1 MGLSNHLFL
10 YVFSWP
16 YFIFKQMIP
25 NYFYRKILSEEH
37 LDYIRKLITAKDVDW
52 KDGSLTVINEIL
64 PQKKLFETFNQDVFD
79 IIMSALDKD
88 RQFSSIVIPKE
99 TNNLIISKIVEGGY
113 YRCHLD
119 SEFNGNYSTTIFL
132 NEPNEYVGG
141 ELQLLIDGNLKNI
154 KLKAGWGVT
163 YATGIPHQVLDVT
176 EGVRYASIF
185 WSTSIILDPFMREI
199 HHNLTNIQDKLIKP
213 DNAANKVYS
222 NLKEFAD
229 DPVYEIEMLK
239 KSIARRYL

>member
-1 MGLSNHLFL
+1 
-10 YVFSWP
+10 
-16 YFIFKQMIP
+16 MIP
-25 NYFYRKILSEEH
+25 NYFCRKILSEDN
-37 LDYIRKLITAKDVDW
+37 LNYIRKLISAKDVDW

-79 IIMSALDKD
+79 IIVSELDKD
-88 RQFSSIVIPKE
+88 MEFHSIVVPNE
-99 TNNLIISKIVEGGY
+99 TNNLIISKITEGGY

-132 NEPNEYVGG
+132 SEPSEYVGG
-141 ELQLLIDGNLKNI
+141 DLQLLIDGHLKNI

-176 EGVRYASIF
+176 EGVRYAGVF
-185 WSTSIILDPFMREI
+185 WSSSIISDPFMREI
-199 HHNLTNIQDKLIKP
+199 HHNLTNIQDKLSKP
-213 DNAANKVYS
+213 DNDANKVYS

-239 KSIARRYL
+239 KNILRRYR

>member
-1 MGLSNHLFL
+1 
-10 YVFSWP
+10 
-16 YFIFKQMIP
+16 MIT
-25 NYFYRKILSEEH
+25 NYFCRKILSDDKLKH
-37 LDYIRKLITAKDVDW
+37 IRQLISAKDVDW

-79 IIMSALDKD
+79 IIVSELDKD
-88 RQFSSIVIPKE
+88 MEFHSIVVPNE
-99 TNNLIISKIVEGGY
+99 TNNLIISKITEGGY

-132 NEPNEYVGG
+132 SEPSEYVGG
-141 ELQLLIDGNLKNI
+141 DLQLLIDGHLKNI

-176 EGVRYASIF
+176 EGVRYAGVF
-185 WSTSIILDPFMREI
+185 WSSSIISDPFMREI
-199 HHNLTNIQDKLIKP
+199 HHNLTNIQDKLSKP
-213 DNAANKVYS
+213 DNDANKVYS

-239 KSIARRYL
+239 KNIVRRYR

>member
-1 MGLSNHLFL
+1 
-10 YVFSWP
+10 
-16 YFIFKQMIP
+16 MIP
-25 NYFYRKILSEEH
+25 NYFCRKILSEDN
-37 LDYIRKLITAKDVDW
+37 LNYIRKLISAKDVDW

-79 IIMSALDKD
+79 IIVSELDKD
-88 RQFSSIVIPKE
+88 MEFHSIVVPNE
-99 TNNLIISKIVEGGY
+99 TNNLIISKITEGGY

-132 NEPNEYVGG
+132 SEPSEYVGG
-141 ELQLLIDGNLKNI
+141 DLQLLIDGHLKNI

-176 EGVRYASIF
+176 EGVRYAGVF
-185 WSTSIILDPFMREI
+185 WSSSIISDPFMREI
-199 HHNLTNIQDKLIKP
+199 HHNLTNIQDKLSKP
-213 DNAANKVYS
+213 DNDANKVYS

-239 KSIARRYL
+239 KNIIRRYR